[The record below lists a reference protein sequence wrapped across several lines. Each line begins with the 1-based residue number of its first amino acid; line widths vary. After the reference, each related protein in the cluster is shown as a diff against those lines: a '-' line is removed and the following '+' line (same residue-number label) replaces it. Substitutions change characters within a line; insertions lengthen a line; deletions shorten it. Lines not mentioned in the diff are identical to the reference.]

1 MDNEEDAA
9 RAATIEMVV
18 DTMRS
23 TVAVARALVDAG
35 VAIDLEG
42 LDREVSDLCADAISL
57 PRTLGR
63 DLATPLARLLEEV
76 AALES
81 ALVDRSPP

>member
-9 RAATIEMVV
+9 RAAMIEMVV